1 MPTYEY
7 ACASC
12 GPFTA
17 VRPLAEFRDPQPCP
31 QCAASA
37 PRVTLTVPAFR
48 GMLTG
53 TGSESEPGRPMPAQR
68 CYHNFGKCS
77 CC

>member
-7 ACASC
+7 ACATC
-12 GPFTA
+12 GSFTA

-31 QCAASA
+31 QCAAPA
-37 PRVTLTVPAFR
+37 PRVTLTVPAFK

-53 TGSESEPGRPMPAQR
+53 RGGGASELGRSLQGCTHPGG
-68 CYHNFGKCS
+68 CG